1 MTSLTV
7 RLDDEAE
14 RALGVLLAKGMTKTE
29 AVKAA
34 LLGAERE
41 ALRAQVRA
49 ECERIMADPDEVA
62 ETMRVNAEMD
72 AGRAW

>member
-1 MTSLTV
+1 MS
-7 RLDDEAE
+7 
-14 RALGVLLAKGMTKTE
+14 KTD

-41 ALRAQVRA
+41 LLRAQVRA

-62 ETMRVNAEMD
+62 EMMRINQEMD

>member
-7 RLDDEAE
+7 RLDEEAE

-29 AVKAA
+29 AVRAA

-41 ALRAQVRA
+41 ELRAQVRA
-49 ECERIMADPDEVA
+49 ECERIMSDPDEVA
-62 ETMRVNAEMD
+62 EMMRINAEMD
-72 AGRAW
+72 ELRAW